1 MQEMLEKITEFL
13 DNKGINDEFIRNIVV
28 GFINRHTELYG
39 EVVPFE
45 SLMERLNA
53 NLHSIN
59 LIDPSQQISDPRY
72 HNVVGTYEGFK
83 KNSITMFFTQEHLR
97 NLQLREDF
105 ISILI
110 HELTHCAYT
119 IKQNDIYKSEKQ
131 IFGRYEELLDGK
143 TPLVEGNDTYMEPI
157 VNYISTRIFGKR
169 NSTYLAQTSNI
180 TRLASIL
187 DEKEIVRSAFNSDEE
202 TFRKCFEVLP
212 DGAYEYYTKGMELLN
227 ASGEYS
233 FKKGTEIM
241 NNFFNGNIPS
251 INQKQRQI
259 KELKS
264 LKSSLSQLQPLSQEK
279 QQLEQGY
286 ARTLKKQGLIDM
298 FLLTLILGI
307 VIGTVATITLML
319 IK

>member
-13 DNKGINDEFIRNIVV
+13 DNKGIKDEFIRNIVI

-39 EVVPFE
+39 DVVPFE

-59 LIDPSQQISDPRY
+59 LIDPSQRISDPRY

-83 KNSITMFFTQEHLR
+83 KNSITMFFTQEHLK
-97 NLQLREDF
+97 NPQLREGF
-105 ISILI
+105 IGILI

-131 IFGRYEELLDGK
+131 IFGRYEELFDGK
-143 TPLVEGNDTYMEPI
+143 TSLVDGSNTYMEPI
-157 VNYISTRIFGKR
+157 VNYISTQIFGKK
-169 NSTYLAQTSNI
+169 NGAYPAQTSNI
-180 TRLASIL
+180 AKLVSIL
-187 DEKEIVRSAFNSDEE
+187 DEKGIIQSAFNSDEKA
-202 TFRKCFEVLP
+202 FRQCFEVLP
-212 DGAYEYYTKGMELLN
+212 KGAYEYYTQGMEWLN
-227 ASGEYS
+227 DSGEYG

-251 INQKQRQI
+251 LTKKQKQI

-264 LKSSLSQLQPLSQEK
+264 LKNSLSQLQPLE
-279 QQLEQGY
+279 QLEPVGKSNKVFSRIKTKG
-286 ARTLKKQGLIDM
+286 AINVLALSMIV
-298 FLLTLILGI
+298 GI
-307 VIGTVATITLML
+307 VCGIILSLYL
-319 IK
+319 IYH

>member
-1 MQEMLEKITEFL
+1 MQNNLEKITEFL
-13 DNKGINDEFIRNIVV
+13 NSKGISDEFMRNIVR

-39 EVVPFE
+39 DVVPFE

-97 NLQLREDF
+97 NPQLREDF
-105 ISILI
+105 IGILI

-143 TPLVEGNDTYMEPI
+143 TPLVDGNDTYMEPI
-157 VNYISTRIFGKR
+157 VNYISTRIFGKK
-169 NSTYLAQTSNI
+169 NGTYPAQTSNI
-180 TRLASIL
+180 AKLTSVL
-187 DEKEIVRSAFNSDEE
+187 DEKEIVRCAFNSDEGN
-202 TFRKCFEVLP
+202 FKKCFDVLP
-212 DGAYEYYTKGMELLN
+212 EGAYEYYTQGMEWLN
-227 ASGEYS
+227 GSGEYG
-233 FKKGTEIM
+233 FRKGTEIM

-251 INQKQRQI
+251 LTQKQRQI
-259 KELKS
+259 KELKT
-264 LKSSLSQLQPLSQEK
+264 LKSSLTE
-279 QQLEQGY
+279 
-286 ARTLKKQGLIDM
+286 LKNLPEEEPIEP
-298 FLLTLILGI
+298 FSRS
-307 VIGTVATITLML
+307 
-319 IK
+319 

>member
-13 DNKGINDEFIRNIVV
+13 DNKGINDEFIRNIVG

-39 EVVPFE
+39 EIVPFE

-105 ISILI
+105 IGILI

-143 TPLVEGNDTYMEPI
+143 TPLVDGNDTYMEPI

-180 TRLASIL
+180 TKLASIL

-251 INQKQRQI
+251 ITQTQRQI

-286 ARTLKKQGLIDM
+286 ARTLKKKGLIDM

>member
-1 MQEMLEKITEFL
+1 MLEKITEFL
-13 DNKGINDEFIRNIVV
+13 DNKGINDEFIRNIVG

-39 EVVPFE
+39 DVVPFE

-59 LIDPSQQISDPRY
+59 LIDPSQQIIDPRY

-97 NLQLREDF
+97 NPQLREDF
-105 ISILI
+105 IGILI

-143 TPLVEGNDTYMEPI
+143 TPLVDGSNTYMEPI
-157 VNYISTRIFGKR
+157 VNYISTRIFGKK
-169 NSTYLAQTSNI
+169 NGTYPAQTSNI
-180 TRLASIL
+180 AKLTSIL
-187 DEKEIVRSAFNSDEE
+187 DEKDIVKSAFNSDEE
-202 TFRKCFEVLP
+202 TFKQCFEVLP
-212 DGAYEYYTKGMELLN
+212 EGAYEYYTEGMEWLN
-227 ASGEYS
+227 GSGEYG
-233 FKKGTEIM
+233 FRKGTEIM
-241 NNFFNGNIPS
+241 TNFFNGNIPS
-251 INQKQRQI
+251 LTQKQRQI

-264 LKSSLSQLQPLSQEK
+264 LKSSLSQLQPLSQE
-279 QQLEQGY
+279 QQLEPGY
-286 ARTLKKQGLIDM
+286 VRILKKQGFIDM

-307 VIGTVATITLML
+307 VIGTIATITLMV

>member
-97 NLQLREDF
+97 NFQLREDF

>member
-97 NLQLREDF
+97 NFQLREDF

-143 TPLVEGNDTYMEPI
+143 TPLVDGNDTYMEPI

-180 TRLASIL
+180 TKLASIL

-251 INQKQRQI
+251 ITQTQRQI

-286 ARTLKKQGLIDM
+286 ARTLKKKGLIDM

>member
-13 DNKGINDEFIRNIVV
+13 DNKGINDEFIRNIVG

-143 TPLVEGNDTYMEPI
+143 TPLVDGNDTYMEPI
-157 VNYISTRIFGKR
+157 VNYISTRIFGKK
-169 NSTYLAQTSNI
+169 NSAYLAQTSNI
-180 TRLASIL
+180 TKLARIL

-212 DGAYEYYTKGMELLN
+212 GGAYEYYTKGMELLN

-251 INQKQRQI
+251 ITQKQRQI

>member
-1 MQEMLEKITEFL
+1 MLEKITEFL
-13 DNKGINDEFIRNIVV
+13 DNKGINDEFIRNIVG

-39 EVVPFE
+39 DVVPFE

-59 LIDPSQQISDPRY
+59 LIDPSQQIIDPRY

-83 KNSITMFFTQEHLR
+83 KNSITMSFTQEHLR
-97 NLQLREDF
+97 NPQLREDF
-105 ISILI
+105 IGILI

-143 TPLVEGNDTYMEPI
+143 TPLVDGSNTYMEPI
-157 VNYISTRIFGKR
+157 VNYISTRIFGKK
-169 NSTYLAQTSNI
+169 NGTYPAQTSNI
-180 TRLASIL
+180 AKLTSIL
-187 DEKEIVRSAFNSDEE
+187 DEKDIVKSAFNSDEE
-202 TFRKCFEVLP
+202 TFKQCFEVLP
-212 DGAYEYYTKGMELLN
+212 EGAYEYYTEGMEWLN
-227 ASGEYS
+227 GSGEYG
-233 FKKGTEIM
+233 FRKGTEIM
-241 NNFFNGNIPS
+241 TNFFNGNIPS
-251 INQKQRQI
+251 LTQKQRQI

-264 LKSSLSQLQPLSQEK
+264 LKSSLSQLQPLSQE
-279 QQLEQGY
+279 QQLEPGY
-286 ARTLKKQGLIDM
+286 VRILKKQGFIDM

-307 VIGTVATITLML
+307 VIGTIATITLMV

>member
-1 MQEMLEKITEFL
+1 MLEKITEFL
-13 DNKGINDEFIRNIVV
+13 DNKGINDEFIRNIVG

-39 EVVPFE
+39 DVVPFE

-59 LIDPSQQISDPRY
+59 LIDPSQQIIDPRY

-97 NLQLREDF
+97 NPQLREDF
-105 ISILI
+105 IGILI

-143 TPLVEGNDTYMEPI
+143 TPLVDGSNTYMEPI
-157 VNYISTRIFGKR
+157 VNYISTRIFGKK
-169 NSTYLAQTSNI
+169 NGTYPAQTSNI
-180 TRLASIL
+180 AKLTSIL
-187 DEKEIVRSAFNSDEE
+187 DEKDIIKSAFNSDEE
-202 TFRKCFEVLP
+202 TFRQCFEVLP
-212 DGAYEYYTKGMELLN
+212 EGAYEYYTEGMEWLN
-227 ASGEYS
+227 GSGEYG
-233 FKKGTEIM
+233 FRKGTEIM
-241 NNFFNGNIPS
+241 TNFFNGNIPS
-251 INQKQRQI
+251 LTQKQRQI

-264 LKSSLSQLQPLSQEK
+264 LKSSLSQLQPLSQE
-279 QQLEQGY
+279 QQLEPGY
-286 ARTLKKQGLIDM
+286 VRILKKQGFIDM

-307 VIGTVATITLML
+307 VIGTIATITLMV

>member
-1 MQEMLEKITEFL
+1 MLEKINEFL
-13 DNKGINDEFIRNIVV
+13 DNKGINDEFIRNIVG

-39 EVVPFE
+39 DVIPFE
-45 SLMERLNA
+45 SLMERLNT

-59 LIDPSQQISDPRY
+59 LIDPRY
-72 HNVVGTYEGFK
+72 QNVVGTYEGFK

-97 NLQLREDF
+97 NPQLREDF

-110 HELTHCAYT
+110 HELTHCSYT

-143 TPLVEGNDTYMEPI
+143 TLLVDGSNTYMEPI
-157 VNYISTRIFGKR
+157 VNYISTRIFGKK
-169 NSTYLAQTSNI
+169 NGTYPAQTSNI
-180 TRLASIL
+180 EKLTSIL

-202 TFRKCFEVLP
+202 AFRQCFEVLP
-212 DGAYEYYTKGMELLN
+212 EGAYEYYTEGMEWLN
-227 ASGEYS
+227 GTGEYD
-233 FKKGTEIM
+233 FRKGLEIM

-251 INQKQRQI
+251 LTQKQRQI

-264 LKSSLSQLQPLSQEK
+264 LKSSLSQLQPLSQK

-286 ARTLKKQGLIDM
+286 ARTLKKQGFIDM
-298 FLLTLILGI
+298 FLLTLILGT
-307 VIGTVATITLML
+307 VIGIIATITLML
-319 IK
+319 I